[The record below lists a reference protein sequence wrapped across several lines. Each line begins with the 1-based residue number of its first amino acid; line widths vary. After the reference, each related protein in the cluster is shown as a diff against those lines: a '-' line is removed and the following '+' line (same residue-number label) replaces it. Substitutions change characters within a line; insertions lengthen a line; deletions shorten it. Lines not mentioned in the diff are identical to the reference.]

1 VFALIARQA
10 WWVKAIVVVV
20 VLIAGFYVFGQIQAC
35 GYHKGRAEYEARDK
49 AREQKEMELRARAEA
64 SEKRAAE
71 LEPKAAAFDALAE
84 QNRKIDSSLAKQIE
98 EVSKEAGNEE
108 AKASEPADCRVRAK
122 RVCDLLSANRIAH
135 DCAAITRESCGP
147 GQ

>member
-1 VFALIARQA
+1 M
-10 WWVKAIVVVV
+10 VV

-84 QNRKIDSSLAKQIE
+84 QNKKVDSGLAKQVE
-98 EVSKEAGNEE
+98 EVSKNAAEEE
-108 AKASEPADCRVRAK
+108 ARTNAPTDCGIRADRTCEKLRNLKPPILIDCQEYKRKVCR
-122 RVCDLLSANRIAH
+122 
-135 DCAAITRESCGP
+135 
-147 GQ
+147 